1 MSREFIVYNCKD
13 ILISFGPYS
22 LTGLADDAF
31 LTIEDMAE
39 EASPTT
45 GCDGAVNVSLDP
57 TATSKVTITNLSGV
71 KANRILTRLAA
82 GLRQGELITHPLLI
96 KKRTGEVLLSAE
108 TAWVAKVPNSDF
120 GKKAGNRQWVI
131 YTAESERDDV

>member
-57 TATSKVTITNLSGV
+57 TATSKVTITNLYGV

-82 GLRQGELITHPLLI
+82 
-96 KKRTGEVLLSAE
+96 
-108 TAWVAKVPNSDF
+108 
-120 GKKAGNRQWVI
+120 
-131 YTAESERDDV
+131 

>member
-1 MSREFIVYNCKD
+1 M
-13 ILISFGPYS
+13 
-22 LTGLADDAF
+22 
-31 LTIEDMAE
+31 
-39 EASPTT
+39 
-45 GCDGAVNVSLDP
+45 
-57 TATSKVTITNLSGV
+57 TITNLYGV